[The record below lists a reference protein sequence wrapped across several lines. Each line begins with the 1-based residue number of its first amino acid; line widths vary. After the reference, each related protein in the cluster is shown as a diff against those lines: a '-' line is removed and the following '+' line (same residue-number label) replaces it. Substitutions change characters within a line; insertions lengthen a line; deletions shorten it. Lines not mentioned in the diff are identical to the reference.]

1 MEGIIPLQLA
11 MSSGIQ
17 EAANWSWLVPKDLGP
32 KALFGCSASP
42 AWAELRASAKH
53 RAGCAGYPEDRNL
66 PSCPRHLNVPLEDGP
81 GDLPGLSG
89 GGAGHRRPG
98 RHDSQTMESKLGPP
112 KIHFFDEPTSALDPE
127 LTGEVLKVI
136 KSLADLQIA
145 MVIVTHEMSFAR
157 DISDRVIFMADGV
170 IVEEGTPEEVFSSTN
185 DRTKSFLGKYGMTE

>member
-11 MSSGIQ
+11 MSSRIQ

-32 KALFGCSASP
+32 KAVFGCSASP

-89 GGAGHRRPG
+89 GGAGHRRRG
-98 RHDSQTMESKLGPP
+98 RHDSQTMESKLRGHCGHRTLEKNGAPQTRARVRRGWGTWNGLPLPP
-112 KIHFFDEPTSALDPE
+112 PDPE
-127 LTGEVLKVI
+127 
-136 KSLADLQIA
+136 A
-145 MVIVTHEMSFAR
+145 
-157 DISDRVIFMADGV
+157 
-170 IVEEGTPEEVFSSTN
+170 FSKPQAEPYCRSQAKFN
-185 DRTKSFLGKYGMTE
+185 F

>member
-89 GGAGHRRPG
+89 WGGAQATEQTRLPDNGVETRATVGTGHAKKTGLRK
-98 RHDSQTMESKLGPP
+98 QGP
-112 KIHFFDEPTSALDPE
+112 E
-127 LTGEVLKVI
+127 
-136 KSLADLQIA
+136 
-145 MVIVTHEMSFAR
+145 
-157 DISDRVIFMADGV
+157 
-170 IVEEGTPEEVFSSTN
+170 
-185 DRTKSFLGKYGMTE
+185 

>member
-89 GGAGHRRPG
+89 GGAGHRRPS
-98 RHDSQTMESKLGPP
+98 RHDSQTMESKLGPLWAQDTR
-112 KIHFFDEPTSALDPE
+112 KKRGSANKGPSEAGVGDLERPPPATTPPGA
-127 LTGEVLKVI
+127 LFKATG
-136 KSLADLQIA
+136 
-145 MVIVTHEMSFAR
+145 
-157 DISDRVIFMADGV
+157 
-170 IVEEGTPEEVFSSTN
+170 
-185 DRTKSFLGKYGMTE
+185 